1 MADFMQGSPLP
12 DITKT
17 TTRTAPEYYTDYL
30 SAIATAGQPY
40 LTKPAT
46 ELVAGLD
53 PLQATGYAGIEDAAG
68 AYDTG
73 LGEAEKAI
81 SGLTGGFDVSR
92 ISDYMD
98 PYKKNVVEE
107 MERQAQQQL
116 QRSILPTLKAGFVG
130 SGGLG
135 GQRYAGALGQALA
148 DVQSNL
154 TGQTYGALSSGYKD
168 AMDAALREY
177 GMETQAA
184 QTQANIA
191 KLAQDLGLTES
202 KALREAGAEKQAY
215 EQAKINAPLT
225 TAQNVSNLLRGFQY
239 PTSEK
244 YVGPGERGMY
254 GLSDFDKIAGLLST
268 VGAVTGGGGSGNK
281 LTDISKL
288 YNKFFGGSNTDTS
301 WLDDLLSNTGDIS
314 GSDTSDLDALLNEF
328 GGG

>member
-17 TTRTAPEYYTDYL
+17 TTRTAPDYYTDYL
-30 SAIATAGQPY
+30 SAIATAGEPY
-40 LTKPAT
+40 LKKTSAD
-46 ELVAGLD
+46 LVAGLD
-53 PLQATGYAGIEDAAG
+53 PLQTTGYKGIEDAAG

-81 SGLTGGFDVSR
+81 SGLTGGFDAGR
-92 ISDYMD
+92 ISEFMN
-98 PYKKNVVEE
+98 PYQKNVVEE

-135 GQRYAGALGQALA
+135 SQRYAGALGQALA
-148 DVQSNL
+148 DVQADL
-154 TGQTYGALSSGYKD
+154 TGKTYGALSAGYKD
-168 AMDAALREY
+168 ALNAALQGY

-202 KALREAGAEKQAY
+202 KALREAGAEKQAF

-244 YVGPGERGMY
+244 YVGPGEQNQY
-254 GLSDFDKIAGLLST
+254 GLSDFNKVAGLLST
-268 VGAVTGGGGSGNK
+268 IGALTSGKDVGNLGNISNLFRKAGSIFGLSDSGGGF
-281 LTDISKL
+281 D
-288 YNKFFGGSNTDTS
+288 YNSLPANMSYNDYLAA
-301 WLDDLLSNTGDIS
+301 LDRYEPDEG
-314 GSDTSDLDALLNEF
+314 
-328 GGG
+328 

>member
-30 SAIATAGQPY
+30 SAIATAGEPY
-40 LTKPAT
+40 LKKTSAD
-46 ELVAGLD
+46 LVAGLD
-53 PLQATGYAGIEDAAG
+53 PLQTAGYKGIEDAAE

-73 LGEAEKAI
+73 LSEAEKAI
-81 SGLTGGFDVSR
+81 SGLTGGFDEGR
-92 ISDYMD
+92 ITDLMD

-148 DVQSNL
+148 DVQAGL
-154 TGQTYGALSSGYKD
+154 TGQTYGALSAGYKD
-168 AMDAALREY
+168 ALNAALQEY

-239 PTSEK
+239 PTSET
-244 YVGPGERGMY
+244 YVGPGEQGMY
-254 GLSDFDKIAGLLST
+254 GLSDFQKIAGLLST
-268 VGAVTGGGGSGNK
+268 VGAVTGGGSSGNQ
-281 LTDISKL
+281 LTDISRL
-288 YNKFFGGSNTDTS
+288 VNQIRNLGGYTPSNVTDIDMDYGDVDPFGIG
-301 WLDDLLSNTGDIS
+301 
-314 GSDTSDLDALLNEF
+314 
-328 GGG
+328 

>member
-1 MADFMQGSPLP
+1 MADFMQGAPLP

-17 TTRTAPEYYTDYL
+17 TTKTTPDYYTNYL
-30 SAIATAGQPY
+30 SAIATAGSPY
-40 LTKPAT
+40 LSKSSAD
-46 ELVAGLD
+46 LVAGLD
-53 PLQATGYAGIEDAAG
+53 PLQTTGYTGIEEAAG
-68 AYDTG
+68 AYETG

-81 SGLTGGFDVSR
+81 SGLTGGFDVNR

-168 AMDAALREY
+168 AMEAALREY

-191 KLAQDLGLTES
+191 KLAQDLGITES
-202 KALREAGAEKQAY
+202 DALRKAGAEKQAY

-225 TAQNVSNLLRGFQY
+225 TAQNVSNLMRGFTVPQ
-239 PTSEK
+239 SEK
-244 YVGPGERGMY
+244 YVGPGEQNQY
-254 GLSDFDKIAGLLST
+254 GLSDFNKVAGLLST
-268 VGAVTGGGGSGNK
+268 IGALTSGKDVGNLGNISNLFRKAGSIFGLSDSGGGF
-281 LTDISKL
+281 D
-288 YNKFFGGSNTDTS
+288 YNSLPANMSYNDYLAA
-301 WLDDLLSNTGDIS
+301 LDRYEPDEG
-314 GSDTSDLDALLNEF
+314 
-328 GGG
+328 

>member
-40 LTKPAT
+40 LTKPST

-53 PLQATGYAGIEDAAG
+53 PLQETGYAGIKDAAG

-154 TGQTYGALSSGYKD
+154 TGQTYGALSAGYKD

-191 KLAQDLGLTES
+191 KLAQDLGISES
-202 KALREAGAEKQAY
+202 EALRKAGAEKQAF

-225 TAQNVSNLLRGFQY
+225 TAQNVSNLLRGFEY

-268 VGAVTGGGGSGNK
+268 VGAVTSGGSSGNK
-281 LTDISKL
+281 LTD
-288 YNKFFGGSNTDTS
+288 
-301 WLDDLLSNTGDIS
+301 LSNLFNQFRNLGGYSQSNVTDIDMDYGDV
-314 GSDTSDLDALLNEF
+314 DPF
-328 GGG
+328 GIG